1 MQANSPPAALRAQ
14 KSAETRASLIEIAR
28 RLFATDGYAATGTE
42 ALVAAAGVTR
52 GALYFHFAD
61 KAALF
66 DTVLDAVAQEV
77 ADVIDAASVNA
88 PSALE
93 ALRRGAAAYVDA
105 ASDALRRRI
114 YLIDGPSVLGAA
126 RWHELENRYSRPRL
140 IEGLRAAGADD
151 AEALAHL
158 FSGAM
163 VEAALWASLDPA
175 VRPRVAAALDR
186 LLASVG

>member
-1 MQANSPPAALRAQ
+1 MQSNAPAAALKAQ
-14 KSAETRASLIEIAR
+14 KAAETRANLIEIAR
-28 RLFATDGYAATGTE
+28 GLFAADGYAATGTE

-66 DTVLDAVAQEV
+66 DAVLDAVAREV
-77 ADVIDAASVNA
+77 ADAIDTASADA

-93 ALRRGAAAYVDA
+93 ALRRGAAAYIDA
-105 ASDALRRRI
+105 ASDTSRRRI

-126 RWHELENRYSRPRL
+126 RWHELENRYSRPLL
-140 IEGLRAAGADD
+140 IDGLQAAGADD

-158 FSGAM
+158 LSGAM

-175 VRPRVAAALDR
+175 VRPRVAAALNR
-186 LLASVG
+186 LLASIG